1 MLPCC
6 LPAALQGLVSLWSSR
21 MRVVPLYPLY
31 PALHRPAP
39 LYWYSRV
46 GAAIIVTGDTSELVT
61 FALRAISAYLCLA
74 PCSTLHNSLRNK
86 VSSVQ
91 QLLLLIGSL
100 QPRHALRQF
109 LRIFK
114 WQTTEIISK
123 ENGINDNVSQFQFL
137 LKLVTDFF
145 VSLVWFYKA

>member
-1 MLPCC
+1 MK
-6 LPAALQGLVSLWSSR
+6 A
-21 MRVVPLYPLY
+21 VV
-31 PALHRPAP
+31 AFSVIVQLHRLIAHNT
-39 LYWYSRV
+39 
-46 GAAIIVTGDTSELVT
+46 IQ
-61 FALRAISAYLCLA
+61 
-74 PCSTLHNSLRNK
+74 NSLRNK

-145 VSLVWFYKA
+145 VSLV